1 MKRYFFII
9 VFLFCATCYMLHA
22 TWINAVNMESSRYQI
37 QAGNVNIGADEMISG
52 GNKLSIT
59 LGQLAA
65 GEFNR
70 NGYVI
75 KAGFQYL
82 HSIIPFTFSI
92 SNTNINLGILKAN
105 TPAISNDTKL
115 TVSFGGAGQYLVTA
129 IKKTPLQTMS
139 GGEAIPDTTCDGGT
153 NTCTSGAAKPWTSNT
168 AYGFGYSMVGAD
180 IPTDFINTNYFRPF
194 NEESAGEDPVA
205 VMTNVNVT
213 KNPSSS
219 PQNRKQSSI
228 TFKVNVSP
236 NQAGGSYQTVI
247 HFVAIPSF

>member
-1 MKRYFFII
+1 MKRYSFVA
-9 VFLFCATCYMLHA
+9 VFMFCVTCYMLHVS
-22 TWINAVNMESSRYQI
+22 WVNAVNMESSRYQI
-37 QAGNVNIGADEMISG
+37 QAGNVNIGADEMIGS

-92 SNTNINLGILKAN
+92 SNTNINLGVLKAN
-105 TPAISNDTKL
+105 TPTVSEPTKL

-129 IKKTPLQTMS
+129 IKKTPFQTMA
-139 GGEAIPDTTCDGGT
+139 GGEAIPDTTCDGGS
-153 NTCTSGAAKPWTSNT
+153 NTCTSGAAKLWTSNN
-168 AYGFGYSMVGAD
+168 AYGFGYNMVGVD
-180 IPTDFINTNYFRPF
+180 IPSDFLNTNYFRPF
-194 NEESAGEDPVA
+194 NEETNNEEPVA
-205 VMTNVNVT
+205 IMTNVNVT
-213 KNPSSS
+213 KNPASS
-219 PQNRKQSSI
+219 PQNRKQSAI

-236 NQAGGSYQTVI
+236 NQSGGSYQTII